1 MSTLSLQFEKER
13 QAALKKIKAAQKKK
27 TTKTTETK

>member
-1 MSTLSLQFEKER
+1 MSTLSLQFERER
-13 QAALKKIKAAQKKK
+13 QAALKIIKAAQKKK